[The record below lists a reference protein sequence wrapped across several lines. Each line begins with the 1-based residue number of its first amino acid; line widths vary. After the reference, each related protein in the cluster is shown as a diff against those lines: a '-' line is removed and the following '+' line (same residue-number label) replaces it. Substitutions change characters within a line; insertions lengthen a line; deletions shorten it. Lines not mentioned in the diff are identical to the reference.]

1 VADLCARSHP
11 GLFPSATFHP
21 AHQSYLIMDKN
32 RLETISDGIFTIVMT
47 LLILDVKL
55 PPDLPI
61 NTSEYLLLALASIN
75 GRIVSFVVSFLIIAG
90 FAIGHHFIF
99 SLIHKV
105 NGVFVWVNI
114 LYLLTITF
122 IPFPTSLL
130 AQHSDKFA
138 SLCLYTLNMTLC
150 GCFHT
155 AMFWGIYKNDA
166 LRRPDIKP
174 AQAKLYFRGSLFG
187 TLANGLA
194 ILLGLIWLQL
204 GFVVL
209 VAIPVY
215 FIVHRLILERRQV
228 SV

>member
-1 VADLCARSHP
+1 
-11 GLFPSATFHP
+11 
-21 AHQSYLIMDKN
+21 MDKS

-47 LLILDVKL
+47 LLVLDVKL

-61 NTSEYLLLALASIN
+61 NTGDDLLRALASIN
-75 GRIVSFVVSFLIIAG
+75 GRIVSFAVSFIIIAG

-130 AQHSDKFA
+130 ALHSDKFA
-138 SLCLYTLNMTLC
+138 SLCLYALNMTFC

-155 AMFWGIYKNDA
+155 IMFWWIYKNDS
-166 LRRPDIKP
+166 LRKPDIKP
-174 AQAKLYFRGSLFG
+174 AQVNLYFRGSLLG

-204 GFVVL
+204 GFVIL
-209 VAIPVY
+209 VAVPVY

-228 SV
+228 GMASASAE